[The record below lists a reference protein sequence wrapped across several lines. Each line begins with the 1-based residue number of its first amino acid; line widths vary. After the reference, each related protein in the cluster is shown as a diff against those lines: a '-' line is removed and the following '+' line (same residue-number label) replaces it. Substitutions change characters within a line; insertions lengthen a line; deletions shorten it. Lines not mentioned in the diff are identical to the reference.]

1 MQPGEV
7 VVHYATYD
15 DFNDEVA
22 FARLGPELDAE
33 EHARLA
39 RMRRPEPWRHF
50 LVAHALRRRAGG
62 EISNLTHTDGAVA
75 VAVAATGQVGVDVED
90 LTRTINPRDGFDRFF
105 TETEW
110 KWIHQADTT
119 VRFLRLWT
127 LKEAWS
133 KAIGLGLSADLR
145 AAMTDGRWCYEQ
157 WVVDDRYVISVVA
170 TGTEATKFRLKYN
183 DLASTIR

>member
-1 MQPGEV
+1 
-7 VVHYATYD
+7 
-15 DFNDEVA
+15 
-22 FARLGPELDAE
+22 LGPELDAE

-50 LVAHALRRRAGG
+50 LVSHALRHRVGG
-62 EISNLTHTDGAVA
+62 EITNLTHTDGAVA

-90 LTRTINPRDGFDRFF
+90 LTRTIDPRDGFDRFY

-110 KWIHQADTT
+110 KWIHEADTT
-119 VRFLRLWT
+119 KRFLRLWT

-145 AAMTDGRWCYEQ
+145 NAMAEGRWAFNQ
-157 WVVDDRYVISVVA
+157 WVVHDRYVIAVVA
-170 TGTEATKFRLKYN
+170 TGSAATNFRLIYN
-183 DLASTIR
+183 DLASCVR